1 MKVRGTD
8 QKEHNLKPEQIW
20 WKQEV
25 QTNGKIIYTISN
37 QWEQEVQTNGIIIIE
52 IYIEK
57 TIWDNSFR

>member
-25 QTNGKIIYTISN
+25 QTNG
-37 QWEQEVQTNGIIIIE
+37 IIIIE

-57 TIWDNSFR
+57 TIWDNSLR